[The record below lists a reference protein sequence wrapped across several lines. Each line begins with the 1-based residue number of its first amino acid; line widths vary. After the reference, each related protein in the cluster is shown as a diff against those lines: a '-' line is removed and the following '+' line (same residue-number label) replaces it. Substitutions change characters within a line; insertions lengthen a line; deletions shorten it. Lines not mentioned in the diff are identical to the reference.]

1 MATPKKIF
9 FSYSNQEEDL
19 QLYTKINRHFAGYSK
34 IGLVGIIDRAELF
47 RTTSDREQALEEI
60 RKADLAVPLLSID
73 YVTDE
78 ECLQQLEKAAS
89 SQVKI
94 VPVLLRDF
102 DWEAHQNITRY
113 KSQMLPD
120 DLSPVEKHI
129 TEDQND
135 DTVFKEIAQ
144 SVKAI
149 ILPEIGSMEFQKP
162 AGTFYYI
169 LAALVIIIG
178 IIASVIVYRETEDLG
193 STEQILFASLCFL
206 MFGCIALIALKN
218 ILFPNKAS
226 LKR

>member
-19 QLYTKINRHFAGYSK
+19 QLYTKINRHFAGYSR

-47 RTTSDREQALEEI
+47 RTTSDREQALEQI

-162 AGTFYYI
+162 AGTFLLYPRGACHHHRYHRLGDRI
-169 LAALVIIIG
+169 PG
-178 IIASVIVYRETEDLG
+178 NRRPGEYRADP
-193 STEQILFASLCFL
+193 FR
-206 MFGCIALIALKN
+206 
-218 ILFPNKAS
+218 FPLPADVRLHCPDRPQEYTLS
-226 LKR
+226 Q